1 LARLTPARALL
12 ILVAAGALAPAAC
25 SKGYSTPTT
34 PVHTAVPTFG
44 PSSTPV
50 PDTEGVAYIPDGGNG
65 GPFGLV
71 VTHFLDNSGD
81 LYHYF
86 PEQVNFGASVK
97 SFVVASNDSLGMAV
111 TKIAGGDYSGLQ
123 GVLGTANTNPIP
135 GGAPY
140 NTAIEPTAAPSASP
154 VPPNA
159 TIQAVTSVALL
170 LTGDESVG
178 LAMGPTAQGILGVN
192 QVVNQAPSFNG
203 FIPYQ
208 CNNRSISPTTG
219 RQNIAMS
226 SAANG
231 SGVYT
236 ALVRGPN
243 DLVSFSVTP
252 NFGVTP
258 PVYVF
263 CVQQQDTGLG
273 SHGALDG
280 RGAMAISPA
289 QPGRGIVLQTPTS
302 GATATLVTNLP
313 SSMDK
318 ASTVA
323 FPDTTRANTVA
334 IHPNGFFAAVGAD
347 SGLFVVKG
355 VTSALISLVNQG
367 NPAIDAPYR
376 PSYLGADGQMHK
388 LENVTSIGFSGDGTF
403 LGVLC
408 STTANNPGGGATASF
423 IVLPFNEVSGVI
435 SAPVLVDSGLTAP
448 AYFQDFMVM
457 R

>member
-12 ILVAAGALAPAAC
+12 ILIAAGALAPAAC
-25 SKGYSTPTT
+25 SKSNSSAPT

-65 GPFGLV
+65 GPPGLV

-81 LYHYF
+81 IYHYF
-86 PEQVNFGASVK
+86 PEQVNFGGSVK
-97 SFVVASNDSLGMAV
+97 SFAVASNDSLGMAV
-111 TKIAGGDYSGLQ
+111 TKIPGGDYSGLQ

-140 NTAIEPTAAPSASP
+140 NTAIQPTAAPSASP

-159 TIQAVTSVALL
+159 TIAAVSSIALL
-170 LTGDESVG
+170 FTGDNSVG

-192 QVVNQAPSFNG
+192 QVSNQAPTFNG
-203 FIPYQ
+203 FIPYT
-208 CNNRSISPTTG
+208 CNNHTITPSTG
-219 RQNIAMS
+219 RQNIEIS
-226 SAANG
+226 STANG

-243 DLVSFSVTP
+243 DLVSFAVTP

-258 PVYVF
+258 PIYVF
-263 CVQQQDTGLG
+263 CVQAQDAALG
-273 SHGALDG
+273 SHGALEG

-289 QPGRGIVLQTPTS
+289 QPGRGIVLQSPTD
-302 GATATLVTNLP
+302 GAIATLVTNMP
-313 SSMDK
+313 SSLQK
-318 ASTVA
+318 SSSVA
-323 FPDTTRANTVA
+323 FPDTTRANAVA

-347 SGLFVVKG
+347 SGLFVIKG
-355 VTSALISLVNQG
+355 VTSTLITQVNQG
-367 NPAIDAPYR
+367 SPASNAPYH
-376 PSYLGADGQMHK
+376 PSYLGGDGQMHK
-388 LENVTSIGFSGDGTF
+388 IQNVTSIGFSNDGTF

-435 SAPVLVDSGLTAP
+435 SAPVLVDNGLIAP
-448 AYFQDFMVM
+448 AFFQDFMVM

>member
-1 LARLTPARALL
+1 MTPARALL
-12 ILVAAGALAPAAC
+12 ILIAAGALAPAAC
-25 SKGYSTPTT
+25 SKGSSTVPT
-34 PVHTAVPTFG
+34 PAHTAVPTFG

-65 GPFGLV
+65 GPPGLV
-71 VTHFLDNSGD
+71 VTHFLDNSGTI
-81 LYHYF
+81 YHYF
-86 PEQVNFGASVK
+86 PEQVNFGSSVK
-97 SFVVASNDSLGMAV
+97 SFTVASNDSLGMAV
-111 TKIAGGDYSGLQ
+111 VKIPGGDYSGLQ

-159 TIQAVTSVALL
+159 TMEAVSSVALL
-170 LTGDESVG
+170 FTGDASVG
-178 LAMGPTAQGILGVN
+178 LAMGPTAQGIIGVN
-192 QVVNQAPSFNG
+192 QVVNQVPTFNG

-208 CNNRSISPTTG
+208 CNNRSITPTTG
-219 RQNIAMS
+219 RQNIEIS

-258 PVYVF
+258 PIYVF
-263 CVQQQDTGLG
+263 CVQQQDVSLG

-289 QPGRGIVLQTPTS
+289 QPGRAVVLQTPTS
-302 GATATLVTNLP
+302 GAIATNLP
-313 SSMDK
+313 SSMTK
-318 ASTVA
+318 ASTVS
-323 FPDTTRANTVA
+323 FPDTTRANPVA

-347 SGLFVVKG
+347 SGLFVIKG
-355 VTSALISLVNQG
+355 VTSALITQVNQG
-367 NPAIDAPYR
+367 SPATGAPYR
-376 PSYLGADGQMHK
+376 PSYLGGDGQMHK
-388 LENVTSIGFSGDGTF
+388 LENVTSIGFSNDGTF

-408 STTANNPGGGATASF
+408 STTPNSPGGGTTASF

-435 SAPVLVDSGLTAP
+435 SAPVLVDNGLTAP
-448 AYFQDFMVM
+448 AFFQDFMVM